1 MYSSVTIDEG
11 GFAMAFGCGE
21 SMRCSEPVAF
31 TTNDLAAR
39 PRWDAERTLALPGRC
54 RGTVLAR
61 WADNCR
67 KHFGDAAVKRV
78 REGLP
83 EWASD
88 LPGDPP
94 DDAWFPVGLQ
104 LRITELVVDECLGGD
119 MRRLESL
126 LHEDIRSALPRATG
140 LFIRTLGPGPILARA
155 KQIHPHLY
163 DVGSAYAETESGSA
177 KIVCTGAELFGHP
190 TFALLQMF
198 AHRGFVDLTG
208 RRVQSLR
215 ASMPSDD
222 ALTIEL
228 RWS

>member
-1 MYSSVTIDEG
+1 MFSSVTIDTG
-11 GFAMAFGCGE
+11 GFALAFGSGDDV
-21 SMRCSEPVAF
+21 RCSDHGGTAAEI
-31 TTNDLAAR
+31 AAR
-39 PRWDAERTLALPGRC
+39 PRWTAERTLALPGRC

-61 WADNCR
+61 WEDNCR
-67 KHFGDAAVKRV
+67 RHFGATAVQRV
-78 REGLP
+78 RAGLP

-119 MRRLESL
+119 MLQLEAL
-126 LHEDIRSALPRATG
+126 LHEDIRRSLPMATA
-140 LFIRTLGPGPILARA
+140 LFIKTLGPGPILARA

-163 DVGSAYAETESGSA
+163 DVGHAHAQTESKSA
-177 KIVCTGAELFGHP
+177 KIVCAGAELFGHP

-198 AHRGFVDLTG
+198 AHRGFVELTG

-215 ASMPSDD
+215 ALQPTDD
-222 ALTIEL
+222 ALTVEL